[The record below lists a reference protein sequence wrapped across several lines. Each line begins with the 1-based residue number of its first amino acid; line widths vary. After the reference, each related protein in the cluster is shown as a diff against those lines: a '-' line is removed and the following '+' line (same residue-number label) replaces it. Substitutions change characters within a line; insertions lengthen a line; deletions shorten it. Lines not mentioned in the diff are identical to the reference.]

1 MIGFKVILEQD
12 LLKSKS
18 NVNGINYFL
27 LKRIETYPDLKRKRQ
42 ACKEQTESGTDQ
54 TLLGPLEGG

>member
-1 MIGFKVILEQD
+1 MIGFKVI
-12 LLKSKS
+12 
-18 NVNGINYFL
+18 I